1 VVDSLRTNALVPGL
15 AADMEGGSATP
26 FSRRSP
32 VRIARSAALVPP
44 DAEATV
50 PPVPFIHITSISP
63 VSRPAQRAR
72 PAALKLLNWRFNGQG
87 AAPPAPAGGLRAG
100 DGREFGARYYQ
111 DLTALL
117 SRTCSGFG

>member
-1 VVDSLRTNALVPGL
+1 VANSLRTDALVPGF

-26 FSRRSP
+26 FSCRSP
-32 VRIARSAALVPP
+32 VLIARSAALVPP

-72 PAALKLLNWRFNGQG
+72 PTAFKLLNWRFSAQE
-87 AAPPAPAGGLRAG
+87 AAPSAPACGLRAG
-100 DGREFGARYYQ
+100 DGCEFGAGYYQ

-117 SRTCSGFG
+117 SGTCSGFG